1 MIPCAAKQRCD
12 RQRKRAAS
20 IERRPAL
27 LAGIPAIQDHIR
39 VARTIAAL
47 LAMPIELADSDS
59 RRLAEDLAALTGET
73 VDQAVR
79 KALRERLDR
88 ERRRR
93 RRSDVAEGLLAIGR
107 RCAAR
112 PVRDPRPLDDL
123 LDYDEDGLPR

>member
-1 MIPCAAKQRCD
+1 MTIT
-12 RQRKRAAS
+12 
-20 IERRPAL
+20 PAE
-27 LAGIPAIQDHIR
+27 P
-39 VARTIAAL
+39 
-47 LAMPIELADSDS
+47 DS

-79 KALRERLDR
+79 EALRERLDR

-93 RRSDVAEGLLAIGR
+93 GRADVADSLMAIGR

-123 LDYDEDGLPR
+123 LGYDEDGLPR